1 VVIDHHGT
9 KGCAVAAKPYPC
21 GLWDNKGEHMLY
33 IKVVKNGILQEHI
46 QLSNKL
52 TPSDTNTL
60 VNMLH
65 QQHLSSAPTAKV
77 EVWFGRDGEY
87 AIKVKG

>member
-1 VVIDHHGT
+1 
-9 KGCAVAAKPYPC
+9 
-21 GLWDNKGEHMLY
+21 MLY
-33 IKVVKNGILQEHI
+33 IKVVKDGVI
-46 QLSNKL
+46 QNYIKL
-52 TPSDTNTL
+52 GDKMSPSDTNTL

-65 QQHLSSAPTAKV
+65 QQQLNLNPTSKV

>member
-1 VVIDHHGT
+1 
-9 KGCAVAAKPYPC
+9 
-21 GLWDNKGEHMLY
+21 MLY
-33 IKVVKNGILQEHI
+33 IKVVKNGIVQEHI

-65 QQHLSSAPTAKV
+65 QQQLNLDPTSKV
-77 EVWFGRDGEY
+77 EIWFGRNGEY

>member
-1 VVIDHHGT
+1 
-9 KGCAVAAKPYPC
+9 
-21 GLWDNKGEHMLY
+21 MLY
-33 IKVVKNGILQEHI
+33 IKVVKNGVIQEHI

-65 QQHLSSAPTAKV
+65 QQQLNLDPTSKV